1 MRARRAGVRA
11 CAEVTASVVATLRC
25 SAHSSDVDASALV
38 VVVAIALTDTRALE
52 AIAEQQ
58 V

>member
-1 MRARRAGVRA
+1 
-11 CAEVTASVVATLRC
+11 
-25 SAHSSDVDASALV
+25 LV

-58 V
+58 VRQCYAHVLP